1 MEVEVSL
8 RVRYG
13 ETDKMGVVY
22 YGRYLDWF
30 EVGRTE
36 FCRNLGLPYSEFEKK
51 GIFMPAVEAWC
62 RYKAPA
68 FYDDLITLKVKVEE
82 IKDYSVVFSYRVERD
97 GKLIALGKTK
107 HCFVNKDG
115 KMVKVPQE
123 FLSVIGG
130 REV

>member
-36 FCRNLGLPYSEFEKK
+36 FCRSLGFPYSELEKR
-51 GIFMPAVEAWC
+51 GIFMPAVESWC

-68 FYDDLITLKVKVEE
+68 FYDDLISIKVKIEE
-82 IKDYSVVFSYRVERD
+82 IKDYSVSFLYRVERD
-97 GKLIALGKTK
+97 GKLIALGRTK
-107 HCFVNKDG
+107 HCFVDKNG
-115 KMVKVPQE
+115 KMVKVPEE
-123 FLSVIGG
+123 FLLIIR
-130 REV
+130 REG

>member
-1 MEVEVSL
+1 MDMEITL

-36 FCRNLGLPYSEFEKK
+36 FCRKLGIPYSEFEKR

-68 FYDDLITLKVKVEE
+68 FYDDLITLKVRVEE
-82 IKDYSVVFSYRVERD
+82 VKEYSITFSYRVERD

-115 KMVKVPQE
+115 KIIKVPEE
-123 FLSVIGG
+123 FLSIIG
-130 REV
+130 REG